1 MLLFTCPQCTEVLK
15 VPDEYL
21 GMRGRCNKCGARIA
35 LIGQPGSMELQA
47 ATRVEESEI
56 DDLPSPPATEKQLE
70 YLRALGARD
79 HELEGLNRDQASEL
93 IEHLKTQAGDRQ
105 PPTTKQLAYLERLGV
120 PPEQLAGIASRK
132 EASAMI
138 DAIQPPPTEKQL
150 ALLKKLGADTT
161 QCAALQTRREASEL
175 IDALQTQAPPPGWRG

>member
-1 MLLFTCPQCTEVLK
+1 MLK

-35 LIGQPGSMELQA
+35 LIGQPGSMALQA

-56 DDLPSPPATEKQLE
+56 DDLPSPPATEKQLD

-79 HELEGLNRDQASEL
+79 HEFSGLDRERASEL
-93 IEHLKTQAGDRQ
+93 IERLKAQERDRQ
-105 PPTTKQLAYLERLGV
+105 PPSEKQLAYLERLGT
-120 PPEQLAGIASRK
+120 PPEQLTAITSRK
-132 EASAMI
+132 EASDLI
-138 DAIQPPPTEKQL
+138 DAIQPPPTDKQL
-150 ALLKKLGADTT
+150 ALLKKLGADAA

-175 IDALQTQAPPPGWRG
+175 IEMLQTQAPPPGWRG

>member
-1 MLLFTCPQCTEVLK
+1 MLLFTCPECKEILK

-35 LIGQPGSMELQA
+35 LIGQPGSMALQA

-70 YLRALGARD
+70 YLRSLGAQDR
-79 HELEGLNRDQASEL
+79 ELEGLDRDQASDL
-93 IEHLKTQAGDRQ
+93 IERLVADSRDRQ
-105 PPTTKQLAYLERLGV
+105 PPSEKQLAYLERLGV
-120 PPEQLAGIASRK
+120 PPEQLAGITSRK
-132 EASAMI
+132 EASDLI
-138 DAIQPPPTEKQL
+138 DAMQPPPTDKQL
-150 ALLKKLGADTT
+150 ALLKKLGADAT